1 MEEKWSIEKL
11 NGSNWNT
18 WKFQMKHLLMAKG
31 LWSLVD
37 GSEVLASE
45 ASVAAVAL
53 FQSRL
58 HKAFSTI
65 VLAIDSSQ
73 LYLVTSCEEPKQA
86 WNALKNHFE
95 RETLANKLL
104 LKKQYFRS
112 EMKEGTSV
120 DKHLKHM
127 KDITDKL
134 AAVGAPISEED
145 QVVTLL
151 GSLPRSFATLV
162 TAIETRMD
170 DVSLDYVQQALI
182 QEEMK
187 QSELSGQLSG
197 AESALAGA
205 FKRNMT
211 RDGPTCYGCGN
222 VGHIHR
228 YCPNNSPRDPPTCF
242 GCGDVG
248 HIQRYC
254 PRKRKSHKAKI
265 AESELNRQGNSDVSA
280 EDVYAAAFMASVGN
294 VKPADKECNPW
305 LIDSGASSHMTK
317 EKHVLTNFQEFEEP
331 ENVALGDG
339 RVVKALGSGRV
350 HMNMLFPGTEAKKA
364 VLYDV
369 LYVPKLTCNLFSVRA
384 AVAKGNAVE
393 FGPNDCCIWDE
404 NGKLR
409 GKGSLADKL
418 YQLNCQVVTIGYAS
432 VATTRSDLWHQ
443 RLGHVH
449 ESRLK
454 KCVQNELVQGIDIAR
469 MTELSFCEGCLAGKM
484 CRKPFPSVGE
494 IRSTRKL
501 QLVHSDVC
509 GPMQTQSIGGA
520 KYFVTF
526 IDDYTRCCAVY
537 FMKHKSEVLEK
548 FKEFEVTTTNAAG
561 RGIGTLRTDNG
572 GEYLSSAF
580 QNYLKEKGI
589 RHELTVPH
597 SPQQNGVSERM
608 NRTLVESAR
617 SMIAHAGLSNIFW
630 AEAISC
636 SSYVRNRLPTSALKE
651 GETPYERWYGRK
663 PDVSHFRV
671 FGCMAYAHVP
681 DCERRKLDTKSKK
694 MRFVGYSLTSKGY
707 RLFDETNQKL
717 YIRRDV
723 EFNESDFGQKSAM
736 TTEPDQKSMEVRQN
750 ADITAKDEEEVAEIR
765 RSGEDEERQE
775 PQVEKELRRSERTR
789 KTPVRYGYDEYAD
802 TATCR
807 VRHVAYHL
815 SEVDEPS
822 TIQEAKSSD
831 HAAEWK
837 VATDAEYNSLI
848 ENKTWKLVELP
859 PGRKA
864 IGCKWVFKLKHDV
877 DGRVERFKARLVA
890 KGYAQK
896 YGIDYDEIFSP
907 VVRFSSIRLLLAF
920 AVQHDFL
927 IHQMDVETAF
937 LNGKLDEEIYMQ
949 QPEGYVKPGEEHL
962 ACKLEKS
969 LYGLKQSSRCWNKAF
984 KESVEKLG
992 FTQASADPCVFIRK
1006 TDTLTI
1012 IAIHVD
1018 DLMILAKNILEMQR
1032 LKGSLKVQFKMKDM
1046 GELHYYVG
1054 VCIVQDKERKQVY
1067 LHQGQ
1072 YIEKM
1077 LKKFGQTEAKPV
1089 STPADLN
1096 VKLQKEDGVSRPV
1109 DTITYQSI
1117 VGSLLYAAITTRPD
1131 IAQAVG
1137 VLSKFCAN
1145 PTQSHLTAAKRILR
1159 YLKGT
1164 VYLGLS
1170 YKKCADGNLIGYSDA
1185 DWAGDVDDRHSTSG
1199 NVFLLAKGAVSWLSK
1214 KQATVALSTAEAEYV
1229 ALSAAT
1235 QEAIWLR
1242 RLLTDVG
1249 ESLEDPVV
1257 INEDNQGAIAM
1268 AKNPVGHARTKHI
1281 DIRYHFV
1288 REGVQNGAIILKYVA
1303 TDEMIADILTKPLP
1317 KHPFEKLVMELGM
1330 KTVK

>member
-18 WKFQMKHLLMAKG
+18 WKFQMKHLLMAKE

-37 GSEVLASE
+37 GSEILASE
-45 ASVAAVAL
+45 ATAAAAAL

-65 VLAIDSSQ
+65 VLAIDSAQ
-73 LYLVTSCEEPKQA
+73 LYLVTSCEQPKQA
-86 WNALKNHFE
+86 WDALKNHFE

-120 DKHLKHM
+120 DQHLKHM
-127 KDITDKL
+127 KDIADKL
-134 AAVGAPISEED
+134 AAIGAPIPEED

-162 TAIETRMD
+162 TAIEARMD
-170 DVSLDYVQQALI
+170 GVSLDYVQQALI
-182 QEEMK
+182 HEETK
-187 QSELSGQLSG
+187 QLELSGELSG
-197 AESALAGA
+197 AGSALTGA
-205 FKRNMT
+205 LKRNT
-211 RDGPTCYGCGN
+211 SRDRPTCYGCGN

-228 YCPNNSPRDPPTCF
+228 YCPNDSLTCF

-254 PRKRKSHKAKI
+254 PRKRKWHKAKI
-265 AESELNRQGNSDVSA
+265 AESKKSRQENSDVDG
-280 EDVYAAAFMASVGN
+280 EDVYAAAFMAFAGN
-294 VKPADKECNPW
+294 VKSADKECYPW

-317 EKHVLTNFQEFEEP
+317 EKHVLINFQEFEDP

-350 HMNMLFPGTEAKKA
+350 QMNMLFPGTEAKKA
-364 VLYDV
+364 VLHDV

-393 FGPNDCCIWDE
+393 FGPNKCCIWDE

-418 YQLNCQVVTIGYAS
+418 YQLDCQVVSSGYAS
-432 VATTRSDLWHQ
+432 VAQSRSDLWHQ

-454 KCVQNELVQGIDIAR
+454 KCVQNECVQGFDIER
-469 MTELSFCEGCLAGKM
+469 TTELSFCEGCLAGKM
-484 CRKPFPSVGE
+484 CRKPFPTVGR
-494 IRSTRKL
+494 IWSTRKL

-537 FMKHKSEVLEK
+537 FMKRKSEVFDK
-548 FKEFEVTTTNAAG
+548 FKEFEATTTIDAG
-561 RGIGTLRTDNG
+561 RAIGTLRTDNG

-580 QNYLKEKGI
+580 QNYLKERGI

-630 AEAISC
+630 AEAISTAA
-636 SSYVRNRLPTSALKE
+636 YVRNRLPTTTLKE
-651 GETPYERWYGRK
+651 RETPYERWYGRK
-663 PDVSHFRV
+663 PDVNHFRV

-681 DCERRKLDTKSKK
+681 DCERRKLDTKSKR

-723 EFNESDFGQKSAM
+723 EFNESDFGQNSAT
-736 TTEPDQKSMEVRQN
+736 TTEPDPKSMKVKQN
-750 ADITAKDEEEVAEIR
+750 ADTIAKDEEEEEAEIR
-765 RSGEDEERQE
+765 RSEKEEQQE
-775 PQVEKELRRSERTR
+775 PRRSERTH
-789 KTPVRYGYDEYAD
+789 KIPVRYGYDEYAD
-802 TATCR
+802 AASDR
-807 VRHVAYHL
+807 VHHVAYHL

-864 IGCKWVFKLKHDV
+864 IGCKWVFKVKHDV

-907 VVRFSSIRLLLAF
+907 VVRFSSIRFLLAF
-920 AVQHDFL
+920 AVQHDLL
-927 IHQMDVETAF
+927 IHQMDVKTAF
-937 LNGKLDEEIYMQ
+937 LNGKLNEEIYMQ

-962 ACKLEKS
+962 VCKIEKS

-984 KESVEKLG
+984 RESVEKVG
-992 FTQASADPCVFIRK
+992 FTQATADPCVFIRK
-1006 TDTLTI
+1006 KDTLTI

-1018 DLMILAKNILEMQR
+1018 DLMILAENIFEMKR
-1032 LKGSLKVQFKMKDM
+1032 LKDSLNLQFKIKDM

-1077 LKKFGQTEAKPV
+1077 LKTFGQTETKTV

-1096 VKLQKEDGVSRPV
+1096 VKLQKDDGVSRPV
-1109 DTITYQSI
+1109 DTISYQSI

-1137 VLSKFCAN
+1137 VVSKFCAN

-1199 NVFLLAKGAVSWLSK
+1199 NVFLLAKGAVSRLSK

-1242 RLLTDVG
+1242 RLLTDEG
-1249 ESLEDPVV
+1249 KRLAEPVV
-1257 INEDNQGAIAM
+1257 INEDNQGAIM

-1288 REGVQNGAIILKYVA
+1288 REGVQDGAIILKYVA

-1317 KHPFEKLVMELGM
+1317 KHPFEKLVIQLGM